1 MMDGTR
7 CPPSQIV
14 VFAPDP
20 PPPPSVD
27 ACHIPMN
34 GPTEPDS
41 SHFSSHGPLSP
52 AIINKV
58 LSHSVTPQSSKTLNF
73 KSSQTY
79 ILLILS

>member
-14 VFAPDP
+14 NFAPDP

-58 LSHSVTPQSSKTLNF
+58 LMPRVR
-73 KSSQTY
+73 
-79 ILLILS
+79 